1 MVDLAISVGQTQTPE
16 AVLFWVLAPLTV
28 AAALAMLLVKKAV
41 HSAILMASVMI
52 NLAIFY
58 IAQDALFL
66 GIVQIV
72 VYTGA
77 VMMLFLFILML
88 VGVDSSDSLTET
100 IPGLRPIAITAA
112 VGFGGLMVSLI
123 GRATLG
129 RSAIGLEAANSN
141 GNVKGIAQLLFST
154 YVWPFEVVSALL
166 ITAALGAMVLAHH
179 QSLQLRPTQRQLSTQ
194 RFRGASLAN
203 AAGLPAPGVFARHNA
218 VDVPALLP
226 DGTPAANSINATLQ
240 ARGDMLTSGTFELGK
255 VDTSKGEEKLMDAAN
270 YLYLSALLF
279 TIGAVGVV
287 VRRNAIVV
295 FMCVELMLN
304 AANLAFVTFSRING
318 DLNGQ
323 VVAFFTMVVAACE
336 VVVGLA
342 IIVTIYRSRR
352 SASVDDASLLK
363 R

>member
-1 MVDLAISVGQTQTPE
+1 MLDLAISVGQTQTPE

-28 AAALAMLLVKKAV
+28 AAALGMLLVKKAV

-123 GRATLG
+123 GRATIG
-129 RSAIGLEAANSN
+129 RNAIGLEAANSI

-179 QSLQLRPTQRQLSTQ
+179 QSIQVRPTQRQLSTQ
-194 RFRGASLAN
+194 RFRGQSLAN

-255 VDTSKGEEKLMDAAN
+255 VDTSKGEEK
-270 YLYLSALLF
+270 
-279 TIGAVGVV
+279 
-287 VRRNAIVV
+287 
-295 FMCVELMLN
+295 
-304 AANLAFVTFSRING
+304 
-318 DLNGQ
+318 
-323 VVAFFTMVVAACE
+323 
-336 VVVGLA
+336 
-342 IIVTIYRSRR
+342 
-352 SASVDDASLLK
+352 
-363 R
+363 

>member
-28 AAALAMLLVKKAV
+28 AAALGMLLVKKAV

-52 NLAIFY
+52 NLALFY

-100 IPGLRPIAITAA
+100 IPGLRPIAIVAA

-129 RSAIGLEAANSN
+129 RNAIGLEAANSL
-141 GNVKGIAQLLFST
+141 GNVQGIAQLLFSR

-179 QSLQLRPTQRQLSTQ
+179 QSIQVRPTQRQLSTQ
-194 RFRGASLAN
+194 RFRGKSLAN

-255 VDTSKGEEKLMDAAN
+255 VDTSKGEEK
-270 YLYLSALLF
+270 
-279 TIGAVGVV
+279 
-287 VRRNAIVV
+287 
-295 FMCVELMLN
+295 
-304 AANLAFVTFSRING
+304 
-318 DLNGQ
+318 
-323 VVAFFTMVVAACE
+323 
-336 VVVGLA
+336 
-342 IIVTIYRSRR
+342 
-352 SASVDDASLLK
+352 
-363 R
+363 

>member
-1 MVDLAISVGQTQTPE
+1 MLDLAISVGQTQTPE

-28 AAALAMLLVKKAV
+28 AAALGMLLVKKAV
-41 HSAILMASVMI
+41 HSAILMASVMV
-52 NLAIFY
+52 NLAVFY

-100 IPGLRPIAITAA
+100 IPGLRPIAIVAA
-112 VGFGGLMVSLI
+112 LGFGGLLMSLI
-123 GRATLG
+123 SRATLG
-129 RSAIGLEAANSN
+129 RNAIGLDAANSL
-141 GNVKGIAQLLFST
+141 GNVEGIAQLLFSR

-179 QSLQLRPTQRQLSTQ
+179 QSLQIRPTQRQLSTQ
-194 RFRGASLAN
+194 RFRGESLAN

-255 VDTSKGEEKLMDAAN
+255 VDTSKGEEK
-270 YLYLSALLF
+270 
-279 TIGAVGVV
+279 
-287 VRRNAIVV
+287 
-295 FMCVELMLN
+295 
-304 AANLAFVTFSRING
+304 
-318 DLNGQ
+318 
-323 VVAFFTMVVAACE
+323 
-336 VVVGLA
+336 
-342 IIVTIYRSRR
+342 
-352 SASVDDASLLK
+352 
-363 R
+363 

>member
-28 AAALAMLLVKKAV
+28 AAALGMLLVKKAV
-41 HSAILMASVMI
+41 HSAILMASVMV

-112 VGFGGLMVSLI
+112 LGFGGLMMSLI
-123 GRATLG
+123 SRATLG
-129 RSAIGLEAANSN
+129 RIAIGLDAANSL
-141 GNVKGIAQLLFST
+141 GNVEGIAQLLFSR

-179 QSLQLRPTQRQLSTQ
+179 QSIQVRPTQRQLSTQ
-194 RFRGASLAN
+194 RFRGKSLAN

-240 ARGDMLTSGTFELGK
+240 ARGDMLPSGTFELGK
-255 VDTSKGEEKLMDAAN
+255 VDTSKGEEK
-270 YLYLSALLF
+270 
-279 TIGAVGVV
+279 
-287 VRRNAIVV
+287 
-295 FMCVELMLN
+295 
-304 AANLAFVTFSRING
+304 
-318 DLNGQ
+318 
-323 VVAFFTMVVAACE
+323 
-336 VVVGLA
+336 
-342 IIVTIYRSRR
+342 
-352 SASVDDASLLK
+352 
-363 R
+363 

>member
-1 MVDLAISVGQTQTPE
+1 MLDLAISVGQTQTPE
-16 AVLFWVLAPLTV
+16 AVLFWVLAPLTL
-28 AAALAMLLVKKAV
+28 AAALGMLLVKKAV
-41 HSAILMASVMI
+41 HSAILMASVMV

-112 VGFGGLMVSLI
+112 LGFGGLMMSLI
-123 GRATLG
+123 SRATLG
-129 RSAIGLEAANSN
+129 RNAIGLDSANSL
-141 GNVKGIAQLLFST
+141 GNVEGIAQLLFSR

-179 QSLQLRPTQRQLSTQ
+179 QSLQIRPTQRQLSTQ
-194 RFRGASLAN
+194 RFRGKSLAN

-240 ARGDMLTSGTFELGK
+240 ARGDMLPSGTFELGK
-255 VDTSKGEEKLMDAAN
+255 VDTSKGEEK
-270 YLYLSALLF
+270 
-279 TIGAVGVV
+279 
-287 VRRNAIVV
+287 
-295 FMCVELMLN
+295 
-304 AANLAFVTFSRING
+304 
-318 DLNGQ
+318 
-323 VVAFFTMVVAACE
+323 
-336 VVVGLA
+336 
-342 IIVTIYRSRR
+342 
-352 SASVDDASLLK
+352 
-363 R
+363 